1 MNDNLSAGGL
11 QTNWPE
17 ENAPELQRAAKLR
30 EAILRREIA
39 CLLQER
45 AGLRAEGEALRATVE
60 QLKQQLESA
69 TPPAVASPPVP
80 IPTIFRHS
88 DVASTPTRT
97 SRRRDIFVAADF
109 PPLFDMHS
117 GGMRLKALIDMLGQA
132 CWRITFGSLA
142 DRKSLPG
149 VLASV
154 EGRGRYEDALRSAGV
169 TRFCY
174 GTGEMDDF
182 LVEAGG
188 ALDWAFLSFPHVAE
202 NLMPLVRS
210 RCPTTRI
217 VFDMVDLHC
226 LRLAREA
233 ALRND
238 LDLLATADRQRNREI
253 ACATAADVTL
263 AVTVEEK
270 TALLELAP
278 EAVVEVLPNVFEV
291 PCLMPP
297 GPEERDGLLFV
308 GGFWHEPNGDAV
320 LWFIERIWPIL
331 LRELP
336 DLQFCIAGSNPTDE
350 VLALNE
356 RPGVE
361 VVGYVP
367 DLTPLF
373 NRHRVFVAP
382 LRYGAGMKGK
392 VGQSLSHGL
401 PVVSTTIG
409 AEGMGLQ
416 DGAQVLV
423 ADEEDAFA
431 VQVLRL
437 LRDDELWSRLSAGG
451 RAHIERTFSVDV
463 VRQQLER
470 VLGG

>member
-1 MNDNLSAGGL
+1 MNDILCAGGL
-11 QTNWPE
+11 QTNLSG
-17 ENAPELQRAAKLR
+17 ATGPELQRAARLR
-30 EAILRREIA
+30 EAILRRELA
-39 CLLQER
+39 WLLQER
-45 AGLRAEGEALRATVE
+45 AALRAEGEALRAKVE
-60 QLKQQLESA
+60 QLEQQLASA
-69 TPPAVASPPVP
+69 TPSSVALPAVPVP
-80 IPTIFRHS
+80 SILGPLN
-88 DVASTPTRT
+88 VASAPARTR
-97 SRRRDIFVAADF
+97 RPGEIIVVADI

-117 GGMRLKALIDMLGQA
+117 GGLRLKTLIDMMGQA
-132 CWRITFGSLA
+132 GWCITFGSLV
-142 DRKSLPG
+142 DRECLPG
-149 VLASV
+149 VLANP

-174 GTGEMDDF
+174 GTGEIDEF
-182 LVEAGG
+182 LVEAGRH
-188 ALDWAFLSFPHVAE
+188 LDWAFLSFPHVAVD
-202 NLMPLVRS
+202 LMPLVRS

-217 VFDMVDLHC
+217 AFDMVDFHG

-238 LDLLATADRQRNREI
+238 LDLLAEADRQRDREI
-253 ACATAADVTL
+253 ACARATDITL
-263 AVTVEEK
+263 AVTMEEK
-270 TALLELAP
+270 AALLELVP
-278 EAVVEVLPNVFEV
+278 EAAVEVLPNVFEV
-291 PCLMPP
+291 PRQMPP

-308 GGFWHEPNGDAV
+308 GGFWHRPNGDAV
-320 LWFIERIWPIL
+320 MWFIERIWPMI

-336 DLQFCIAGSNPTDE
+336 DLQFCIAGANPTDE

-356 RPGVE
+356 RSGVE

-373 NRHRVFVAP
+373 DRHRVFVAP

-401 PVVSTTIG
+401 PVVTTTIG

-416 DGAQVLV
+416 DGAHLLI

-431 VQVLRL
+431 GQVLRL

-451 RAHIERTFSVDV
+451 RAHIERTLSVDV
-463 VRQQLER
+463 VRQQLEM